1 MSVTI
6 VMSSRAPAIT
16 ELALFMAPRFSLF
29 ICNKFTA
36 VESGSRVQ
44 CVYVNERVSDF
55 HALWACV
62 SDLGKGGNKGVSF
75 FDIGIGFL
83 FAP

>member
-16 ELALFMAPRFSLF
+16 ERVLFMAPRFSLF
-29 ICNKFTA
+29 ICNNFTA
-36 VESGSRVQ
+36 VESGSGILFVD
-44 CVYVNERVSDF
+44 VNERVFDF
-55 HALWACV
+55 NPSWACV
-62 SDLGKGGNKGVSF
+62 SNLGKFGYKGVSF
-75 FDIGIGFL
+75 FDIGIDFL